1 MFIRALKEQDID
13 PIIEFSLGASESAW
27 SKSTLQEVLKAS
39 LESTYL
45 VKVGIDESTGKVI
58 GYAVASHTYDQADVQ
73 QIVVDHDF
81 RGQSLGRKLLQGL
94 MRDLEERGVATVF
107 LDVRPSNEVAVN
119 LYRSMGFECTHQR
132 RDYYPGVGGRRED
145 ALVFSLKCR

>member
-13 PIIEFSLGASESAW
+13 PISDLSLGASESAW
-27 SKSTLQEVLKAS
+27 SKSTLQEVLTAS
-39 LESTYL
+39 LESNYL

-58 GYAVASHTYDQADVQ
+58 GYAVASHTFDQADVQ
-73 QIVVDHDF
+73 QIVVDHNF

-94 MRDLEERGVATVF
+94 MRDLEERGVETVF

-132 RDYYPGVGGRRED
+132 RDYYPGVGSARED

>member
-1 MFIRALKEQDID
+1 MFIRALREQDID
-13 PIIEFSLGASESAW
+13 PISEFSLGASESAW